1 MWMEPREKGSACR
14 LWVPMLEVSS
24 GREARKVRR
33 SKGTFSCSSAL
44 GKSAELIQMGKIRN
58 VD

>member
-1 MWMEPREKGSACR
+1 MEPREKGSACR